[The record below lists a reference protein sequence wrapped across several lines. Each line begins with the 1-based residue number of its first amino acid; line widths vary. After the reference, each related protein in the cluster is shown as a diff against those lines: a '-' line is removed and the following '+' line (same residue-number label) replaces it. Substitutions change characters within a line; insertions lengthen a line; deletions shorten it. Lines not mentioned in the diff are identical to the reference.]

1 MAKKVIGQ
9 LKLQVKAGQGQPV
22 PARRSRAGSARPEH
36 HGVLQGV
43 QREDRRHGAGHAD
56 ARSIITYYHDK
67 SFTMELKTPPASFYL
82 KKAAG
87 LKSVGKRNR
96 AKGSARPG
104 RDVAGS
110 VTVAQVR
117 EIAEAKMKDLN
128 ANDVEAAMQI
138 ILGSARSMGI
148 EVKG

>member
-1 MAKKVIGQ
+1 MAKKIAGY
-9 LKLQVKAGQGQPV
+9 LKLQVPAGAANPSPPIGPALGQRGVNIMEFCKAFNAKTQDMEP
-22 PARRSRAGSARPEH
+22 
-36 HGVLQGV
+36 
-43 QREDRRHGAGHAD
+43 GAPCPTE
-56 ARSIITYYHDK
+56 IVYYQDK
-67 SFTMELKTPPASFYL
+67 SFTMNIKTPPASYYL

-87 LKSVGKRNR
+87 LKPVGKRNR
-96 AKGSARPG
+96 PKGAVTPG
-104 RDVAGS
+104 RETVAT

-117 EIAEAKMKDLN
+117 EIAQAKMKDLS